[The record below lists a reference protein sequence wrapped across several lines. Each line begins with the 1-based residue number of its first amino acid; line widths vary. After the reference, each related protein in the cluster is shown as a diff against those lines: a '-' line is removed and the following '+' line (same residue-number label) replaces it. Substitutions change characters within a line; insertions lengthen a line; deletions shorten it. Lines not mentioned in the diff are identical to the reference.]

1 MFDDHIYIYTT
12 LVIGIVYNEGN
23 SHLDLLFQKALHYE
37 HHSKN
42 FREHLSNT
50 VMQFWFYIKKA
61 LAIVPVNEDFHI
73 NWQKSPKNAEKE
85 LIELLC

>member
-1 MFDDHIYIYTT
+1 MFGCPNTRVLYSVIETRMLVHCLTIIYIYTT

-37 HHSKN
+37 RHSKN

-50 VMQFWFYIKKA
+50 VMQF
-61 LAIVPVNEDFHI
+61 
-73 NWQKSPKNAEKE
+73 
-85 LIELLC
+85 